1 MKLEEFIEFAERY
14 KNWGRW
20 GADDEAGT
28 LNFVTPQHVVDACR
42 LVREG
47 RIFPLAIP
55 FDEHGPQRP
64 RPDSPPYELSSGIV
78 GDPRVTSSNHL
89 STLQLMT

>member
-28 LNFVTPQHVVDACR
+28 LNFVTPQHVADACR

-47 RIFPLAIP
+47 A
-55 FDEHGPQRP
+55 
-64 RPDSPPYELSSGIV
+64 
-78 GDPRVTSSNHL
+78 HL
-89 STLQLMT
+89 PARDTLRRARSAAAQA